1 MSEKKTKDLTM
12 EKSRQAA
19 YIRMSPV
26 TGDHTG
32 ESGAPGLGPGLIFHC
47 HTTLNTWNPRL
58 EIERDGH

>member
-32 ESGAPGLGPGLIFHC
+32 ESGAHISLSHHSQYLESQA
-47 HTTLNTWNPRL
+47 